1 MSPREPDRE
10 SVRDGGLDR
19 EIDSESLRTRQRE
32 CERRRS
38 RQGDRQ

>member
-10 SVRDGGLDR
+10 SVRDGGLNS

-32 CERRRS
+32 CKRRRP